1 MKILESIVVA
11 FQFLTRLYLPINV
24 EWDTANLRR
33 SLMWFGLVGVF
44 IGVILAGAMTL
55 FNRFD
60 LIPAV
65 SAIIILIIWIFIT
78 GGMHI
83 DGISDMADGFFS
95 MRDKE
100 KTLEIMKD
108 SHVGAFGVIT
118 IVFLLLIKFEMLKEF
133 IIIEKNVWLLILPPT
148 IARIAAGLVLSFY
161 ETTKKSGLG
170 YTFHSSDPRIFWA
183 IGFVVTLI
191 ISSILNI
198 KSLIFI
204 GIAILASNLMAL
216 WAKKKIGGLNGD
228 IYGAIV
234 ETVEVIGMVFICVV

>member
-33 SLMWFGLVGVF
+33 SLTWFGLVGAF

-65 SAIIILIIWIFIT
+65 AAIIILIIWIFIT

-183 IGFVVTLI
+183 IGFIVTLI

-234 ETVEVIGMVFICVV
+234 ETVEVMGMVFICAV

>member
-24 EWDTANLRR
+24 EWDTTNLRR
-33 SLMWFGLVGVF
+33 SLMWFGLVGAF

-65 SAIIILIIWIFIT
+65 SAIIILLIWIFIT

-228 IYGAIV
+228 IYGEIV
-234 ETVEVIGMVFICVV
+234 ETVEIIGMVFICVV

>member
-24 EWDTANLRR
+24 EWDTGNLRR
-33 SLMWFGLVGVF
+33 SLMWFGLVGAF

-65 SAIIILIIWIFIT
+65 SAIIILLIWIFIT

-183 IGFVVTLI
+183 IGFIVTLI

-204 GIAILASNLMAL
+204 GIAILASNIMAL

-234 ETVEVIGMVFICVV
+234 ETIEVIGMVFICAV

>member
-11 FQFLTRLYLPINV
+11 FQFLTRLYLPINA

-234 ETVEVIGMVFICVV
+234 ETVEVIGMVFICAV

>member
-24 EWDTANLRR
+24 EWDTENLRR
-33 SLMWFGLVGVF
+33 SLMWFGLVGAF

-65 SAIIILIIWIFIT
+65 VAIIILLIWIFIT

-183 IGFVVTLI
+183 IGFIVTLI

-204 GIAILASNLMAL
+204 AFAILVANLMAL

-234 ETVEVIGMVFICVV
+234 ETVEVIGMVFICAV

>member
-33 SLMWFGLVGVF
+33 SLMWFGLVGAF

-65 SAIIILIIWIFIT
+65 SAIIILLIWIFIT

-133 IIIEKNVWLLILPPT
+133 IVIEKNVWLLILPPT

>member
-24 EWDTANLRR
+24 EWNTANLRR
-33 SLMWFGLVGVF
+33 SLTWFGLVGAF
-44 IGVILAGAMTL
+44 IGAILAGAMTL
-55 FNRFD
+55 FNRFNV
-60 LIPAV
+60 IPAV
-65 SAIIILIIWIFIT
+65 AAIIILLIWIFIT

-216 WAKKKIGGLNGD
+216 WAKKKIGGMNGD

>member
-33 SLMWFGLVGVF
+33 SLMWFGLVGAF

-65 SAIIILIIWIFIT
+65 SAIIILLIWIFIT

-170 YTFHSSDPRIFWA
+170 YTFYSSDPRIFWA

-234 ETVEVIGMVFICVV
+234 ETVEVIGMVFICAV

>member
-33 SLMWFGLVGVF
+33 SLMWFGLVGAF
-44 IGVILAGAMTL
+44 ISVILAGAMTI

-65 SAIIILIIWIFIT
+65 SAIIILLIWIFIT

-183 IGFVVTLI
+183 IGFIVTLI

-204 GIAILASNLMAL
+204 GIAILASNLMAI

-234 ETVEVIGMVFICVV
+234 ETVEVIGMVFICAV

>member
-24 EWDTANLRR
+24 EWDTGNLRR
-33 SLMWFGLVGVF
+33 SLTWFGLVGAF

-65 SAIIILIIWIFIT
+65 AAIIILLIWIFIT

-170 YTFHSSDPRIFWA
+170 YTFHSSNPRIFWA
-183 IGFVVTLI
+183 IGFIVTLI

>member
-33 SLMWFGLVGVF
+33 SLMWFGLVGAF

-65 SAIIILIIWIFIT
+65 SAIIILLIWIFIT

-133 IIIEKNVWLLILPPT
+133 IIIEKNVCLLILPPT

-183 IGFVVTLI
+183 IGFIVTLI

>member
-24 EWDTANLRR
+24 EWDTGNLRR
-33 SLMWFGLVGVF
+33 SLTWFGLVGAF

-65 SAIIILIIWIFIT
+65 SAIIILLIWIFIT

-183 IGFVVTLI
+183 IGFIVTLI

-234 ETVEVIGMVFICVV
+234 ETVEVIGMVFVCVV

>member
-24 EWDTANLRR
+24 EWDTGNLRR
-33 SLMWFGLVGVF
+33 SLTWFGLVGAF

-65 SAIIILIIWIFIT
+65 SAIIILLIWIFIT

-183 IGFVVTLI
+183 IGFIVTLI

-234 ETVEVIGMVFICVV
+234 ETVEVMGMVFICVV

>member
-24 EWDTANLRR
+24 EWDTGNLRR
-33 SLMWFGLVGVF
+33 SLMWFGLVGAF
-44 IGVILAGAMTL
+44 IGVILAGALTL

-60 LIPAV
+60 LLPAV
-65 SAIIILIIWIFIT
+65 SAIIILLIWIFIT

-118 IVFLLLIKFEMLKEF
+118 IVLLLLIKFEMLKEF

-183 IGFVVTLI
+183 IGFIVTLI

-234 ETVEVIGMVFICVV
+234 ETVEVIGMVFICAV

>member
-24 EWDTANLRR
+24 EWNTANLRR
-33 SLMWFGLVGVF
+33 SLMWFGLVGAF

-65 SAIIILIIWIFIT
+65 SAIIILLIWIFIT

-133 IIIEKNVWLLILPPT
+133 IIIEKNVWFLILPPT

-183 IGFVVTLI
+183 IGFIVTLI

-234 ETVEVIGMVFICVV
+234 ETVEVMGMVFICVV

>member
-24 EWDTANLRR
+24 EWDTTNLRR
-33 SLMWFGLVGVF
+33 SLMWFGLVGAF

-65 SAIIILIIWIFIT
+65 SAIIILLIWIFIT

-204 GIAILASNLMAL
+204 GIAISVSNLMAL

-234 ETVEVIGMVFICVV
+234 ETVEVMGMVFICAV

>member
-33 SLMWFGLVGVF
+33 SLTWFGLVGAF

-65 SAIIILIIWIFIT
+65 SAIIILLIWIFIT

-183 IGFVVTLI
+183 IGFIVTLI

>member
-24 EWDTANLRR
+24 EWNTANLRR
-33 SLMWFGLVGVF
+33 SLMWFGLVGAF

-65 SAIIILIIWIFIT
+65 AAIIILLIWIFIT

-183 IGFVVTLI
+183 IGFIVTLI

-234 ETVEVIGMVFICVV
+234 ETVEVMGMVFICVV

>member
-170 YTFHSSDPRIFWA
+170 YTFHSSNPRIFWA
-183 IGFVVTLI
+183 IGFIVTLI

-234 ETVEVIGMVFICVV
+234 ETVEVIGMVFICAV

>member
-33 SLMWFGLVGVF
+33 SLMWFGLVGAF

-55 FNRFD
+55 FNRFNV
-60 LIPAV
+60 IPAV
-65 SAIIILIIWIFIT
+65 SGIIILLIWIFIT

-183 IGFVVTLI
+183 IGFIVTLI

>member
-24 EWDTANLRR
+24 EWDTTNLRR
-33 SLMWFGLVGVF
+33 SLMWFGLVGAF

-65 SAIIILIIWIFIT
+65 SAIIILLIWIFIT

-133 IIIEKNVWLLILPPT
+133 IITEKNVWLLILPPT

-183 IGFVVTLI
+183 IGFIVTLI

>member
-33 SLMWFGLVGVF
+33 SLMWFGLVGAF

-65 SAIIILIIWIFIT
+65 SAIIILLIWIFIT

-118 IVFLLLIKFEMLKEF
+118 IIFLLLIKFEMLKEF

-170 YTFHSSDPRIFWA
+170 YTFHSSDPRIFWT

-204 GIAILASNLMAL
+204 GIAILVSNLMAL

-234 ETVEVIGMVFICVV
+234 ETAEVIGMVFICAV

>member
-24 EWDTANLRR
+24 EWDTTNLRR
-33 SLMWFGLVGVF
+33 SLMWFGLVGAF

-191 ISSILNI
+191 ISSIINI

>member
-33 SLMWFGLVGVF
+33 SVMWFGLVGAF

-65 SAIIILIIWIFIT
+65 SAIIILLIWIFIT

-133 IIIEKNVWLLILPPT
+133 IIIEKNVWFLILPPT

-170 YTFHSSDPRIFWA
+170 YTFHSSDPCIFWA
-183 IGFVVTLI
+183 IGFIVTLI

-204 GIAILASNLMAL
+204 VIAILASNLMAL

-234 ETVEVIGMVFICVV
+234 ETVEVIGMVFICAV

>member
-1 MKILESIVVA
+1 MKILKSIVVA

-33 SLMWFGLVGVF
+33 SLTWFGLVGAF

-65 SAIIILIIWIFIT
+65 EAIIILIIWIFIT

-234 ETVEVIGMVFICVV
+234 ETVEVIGMVFICAV

>member
-24 EWDTANLRR
+24 EWDTGNLRR
-33 SLMWFGLVGVF
+33 SLMWFGLVGAF
-44 IGVILAGAMTL
+44 IGAILAGALTL

-65 SAIIILIIWIFIT
+65 AAIIILLIWIFIT
-78 GGMHI
+78 GGIHI

-170 YTFHSSDPRIFWA
+170 YTFH
-183 IGFVVTLI
+183 L
-191 ISSILNI
+191 
-198 KSLIFI
+198 SLIHI
-204 GIAILASNLMAL
+204 
-216 WAKKKIGGLNGD
+216 
-228 IYGAIV
+228 
-234 ETVEVIGMVFICVV
+234 

>member
-24 EWDTANLRR
+24 EWDTTNLRR
-33 SLMWFGLVGVF
+33 SLMWFGLVGAF

-65 SAIIILIIWIFIT
+65 SAIIILLIWIFIT

-183 IGFVVTLI
+183 IGFIVTLI

-234 ETVEVIGMVFICVV
+234 ETVEVIGMVFICAV

>member
-24 EWDTANLRR
+24 EWNTANLRR
-33 SLMWFGLVGVF
+33 SLMWFGLVGAF
-44 IGVILAGAMTL
+44 IGAIIAGAMTL

-183 IGFVVTLI
+183 IGFIVTLI

-234 ETVEVIGMVFICVV
+234 ETVEVMGMVFICVV

>member
-33 SLMWFGLVGVF
+33 SLTWFGLVGAF

-183 IGFVVTLI
+183 IGFIVTLI

-234 ETVEVIGMVFICVV
+234 ETVEVIGMVFICAV

>member
-33 SLMWFGLVGVF
+33 SLMWFGLVGAF

-65 SAIIILIIWIFIT
+65 SAIIILLIWIFIT

-133 IIIEKNVWLLILPPT
+133 IIIEKSVWLLILPPT

-170 YTFHSSDPRIFWA
+170 YTFHSSDPRIFWT
-183 IGFVVTLI
+183 IGFIVTLI
-191 ISSILNI
+191 ISAILNI

-204 GIAILASNLMAL
+204 GITILASNLMAL

>member
-33 SLMWFGLVGVF
+33 SLMWFGLVGAF

-55 FNRFD
+55 FNRLD

-65 SAIIILIIWIFIT
+65 SAIIILLIWIFIT

-108 SHVGAFGVIT
+108 SHIGAFGVIT

-133 IIIEKNVWLLILPPT
+133 IIIEKNVCLLILPPT

-234 ETVEVIGMVFICVV
+234 ETVEVIGMVFICAV

>member
-33 SLMWFGLVGVF
+33 SLMWFGLVGAF

-65 SAIIILIIWIFIT
+65 SAIIILLIWIFIT

-133 IIIEKNVWLLILPPT
+133 IIIEKNVWLIILPPT

-183 IGFVVTLI
+183 IGFIVTLI

-204 GIAILASNLMAL
+204 GIAILVSNLMAL

-234 ETVEVIGMVFICVV
+234 ETVEVIGMVFICAV

>member
-24 EWDTANLRR
+24 EWNTANLRR
-33 SLMWFGLVGVF
+33 SLMWFGLVGAF
-44 IGVILAGAMTL
+44 IGAILAGAMTL

-65 SAIIILIIWIFIT
+65 SAIIILLIWIFIT

-161 ETTKKSGLG
+161 ETTKKIGLG

-183 IGFVVTLI
+183 IGFIVTLI

-234 ETVEVIGMVFICVV
+234 ETVEVIGMVFICAV

>member
-1 MKILESIVVA
+1 
-11 FQFLTRLYLPINV
+11 
-24 EWDTANLRR
+24 
-33 SLMWFGLVGVF
+33 MWFGLVGAF

-55 FNRFD
+55 FNRLD

-65 SAIIILIIWIFIT
+65 SAIIILLIWIFIT

-234 ETVEVIGMVFICVV
+234 ETVEVIGMVFICAV

>member
-24 EWDTANLRR
+24 EWNTANLRR
-33 SLMWFGLVGVF
+33 SLMWFGLVGAF
-44 IGVILAGAMTL
+44 IGAILAGAMTL

-170 YTFHSSDPRIFWA
+170 YTFHSSNPRIFWA
-183 IGFVVTLI
+183 IGFIVTLI

-234 ETVEVIGMVFICVV
+234 ETVEVIGMVFICAV

>member
-33 SLMWFGLVGVF
+33 SLMWFGLVGAF

-65 SAIIILIIWIFIT
+65 AAIIILLIWIFIT

-161 ETTKKSGLG
+161 ETTKKIGLG

-183 IGFVVTLI
+183 IGFIVTLI

-234 ETVEVIGMVFICVV
+234 ETVEVIGMVFICAV

>member
-33 SLMWFGLVGVF
+33 SLMWFGLVGAF

-65 SAIIILIIWIFIT
+65 SAIIILLIWIFIT

-183 IGFVVTLI
+183 IGFIVTLI

-204 GIAILASNLMAL
+204 GIAILVSNLMAL

-234 ETVEVIGMVFICVV
+234 ETVEIIGMVFICAV

>member
-24 EWDTANLRR
+24 EWDTTNLRR
-33 SLMWFGLVGVF
+33 SLMWFGLVGAF

-133 IIIEKNVWLLILPPT
+133 IIIEKNVWFLILPPT

-234 ETVEVIGMVFICVV
+234 ETVEVIGMVFICAV